1 MCHGRAT
8 EPSARDIEKRE
19 NRDET
24 KRMYVDIHIETRGEY
39 ADGKRQGRRRR
50 REEEGYGKGVV
61 IGSGVEGEYN
71 KERQG

>member
-1 MCHGRAT
+1 MGRG
-8 EPSARDIEKRE
+8 
-19 NRDET
+19 
-24 KRMYVDIHIETRGEY
+24 RG
-39 ADGKRQGRRRR
+39 GGRR